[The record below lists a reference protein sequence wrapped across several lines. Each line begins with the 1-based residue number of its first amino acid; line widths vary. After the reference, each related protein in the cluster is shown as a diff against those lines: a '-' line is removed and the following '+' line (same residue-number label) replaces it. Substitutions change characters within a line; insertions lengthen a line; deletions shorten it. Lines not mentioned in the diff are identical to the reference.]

1 MPSLSKALR
10 NPLSIAC
17 MLFGSVPCSA
27 APTLASNRYT
37 PVEQATFHLLQF
49 ADADVAVLK
58 NVYPPHSD
66 SGFHLHSRELFYIV
80 ITPARFGAQK
90 PGGPL
95 RLPANAVVAGSTG
108 YNVMTA
114 DPFVH
119 RVVNDDDRACHIV
132 AIELR
137 RELPAGD
144 AVSARPDA
152 YVAVFDNP
160 RMRAWRLI
168 IAPGQTVASM
178 TQAAKGVRVVVRGG
192 SLLIMAPGVEDQRL
206 AIEPGDAS
214 IQAPGPTRALR
225 NTGKAPIELIEIE
238 LK

>member
-1 MPSLSKALR
+1 MPNLSTALR
-10 NPLSIAC
+10 CFVLATCFSTGSI
-17 MLFGSVPCSA
+17 LSA
-27 APTLASNRYT
+27 AVPTIVATHYT
-37 PVEQATFHLLQF
+37 PVEQATFHQLQF

-66 SGFHLHSRELFYIV
+66 SGFHLHSRELFYVV

-95 RLPANAVVAGSTG
+95 RLPTAAIAAGSTG

-114 DPFVH
+114 EPFVH
-119 RVVNDDDRACHIV
+119 RVVNDDDVACHIV

-137 RELPAGD
+137 RDTPAGG
-144 AVSARPDA
+144 ALSVRPDA
-152 YVAVFDNP
+152 YKSIFDNM

-168 IAPGQTVASM
+168 IAPGQSVAPM
-178 TQAAKGVRVVVRGG
+178 TQAAKGARIVVRGG
-192 SLLIMAPGVEDQRL
+192 SLLTITPGLADQAL
-206 AIEPGDAS
+206 AIEAGDVA
-214 IQAPGPTRALR
+214 IQSPGPGRSLR
-225 NTGKAPIELIEIE
+225 NTGNTPIEIIEIE

>member
-1 MPSLSKALR
+1 MPNLSTALR
-10 NPLSIAC
+10 RLVLAACFSTGSILC
-17 MLFGSVPCSA
+17 A
-27 APTLASNRYT
+27 AEPTIVADRYT
-37 PVEQATFHLLQF
+37 PVEQATFHQMQF

-90 PGGPL
+90 PGGAL
-95 RLPANAVVAGSTG
+95 RLPATAMAAGSIG

-114 DPFVH
+114 EPFVH

-137 RELPAGD
+137 RERPAGG
-144 AVSARPDA
+144 AQSVRPDA
-152 YVAVFDNP
+152 YVSIFDHP

-168 IAPGQTVASM
+168 IAPGQTVAPM
-178 TQAAKGVRVVVRGG
+178 TQAAKGVRIVVRGG
-192 SLLIMAPGVEDQRL
+192 SLLTITPGVADQAL
-206 AIEPGDAS
+206 ALEPGDVA
-214 IQAPGPTRALR
+214 IQPPGPTRSLR
-225 NTGKAPIELIEIE
+225 NAGTTLIELVEIE

>member
-1 MPSLSKALR
+1 MPSISTALR
-10 NPLSIAC
+10 RLVLAVYFSTGSILC
-17 MLFGSVPCSA
+17 A
-27 APTLASNRYT
+27 AEPTIVADRYT
-37 PVEQATFHLLQF
+37 PVEQATFHQLQF

-66 SGFHLHSRELFYIV
+66 SGFHLHSRELFYVV

-95 RLPANAVVAGSTG
+95 RLPANAVAAGSTG

-114 DPFVH
+114 EPFVH
-119 RVVNDDDRACHIV
+119 RVVNDDDVACHIV

-137 RELPAGD
+137 REAPAGG
-144 AVSARPDA
+144 ALSARPEA
-152 YVAVFDNP
+152 YVTIFDNP

-168 IAPGQTVASM
+168 IAPGQTVGTM
-178 TQAAKGVRVVVRGG
+178 TQSAKGIRVVVRGG
-192 SLLIMAPGVEDQRL
+192 SLLTMTPGVEDQRL

-214 IQAPGPTRALR
+214 IQPPGPTRSLR
-225 NTGKAPIELIEIE
+225 NTGMTPIEIIEVE